1 MDTAFMLDGISNF
14 EWKRVKSLVMQFSLF
29 ISALQNPNF
38 AWRSCSN
45 RQEKHMTTFA
55 NVVEGC
61 LIYNFC
67 YRFCRTVQLFGENCG
82 QQRVDRLKNSSV
94 AL

>member
-1 MDTAFMLDGISNF
+1 VEKGEKLGQ
-14 EWKRVKSLVMQFSLF
+14 LQFSLF

-45 RQEKHMTTFA
+45 RREKHKTTFA

-61 LIYNFC
+61 LIYNFRI
-67 YRFCRTVQLFGENCG
+67 YRFCRTVQFFEEQCS
-82 QQRVDRLKNSSV
+82 QSCVDRLKRCSA

>member
-1 MDTAFMLDGISNF
+1 VEKGEKLGQ
-14 EWKRVKSLVMQFSLF
+14 LQFSLF
-29 ISALQNPNF
+29 ISALQNLNF

-45 RQEKHMTTFA
+45 RREKHRMSFA

-67 YRFCRTVQLFGENCG
+67 IYRFCRTVQFFGENHG
-82 QQRVDRLKNSSV
+82 QQRVDRLKNSPA